1 METVE
6 TKKVECYSP
15 DYDDIY
21 LPAQIAEIVKYG
33 LDYSRLKLVTSK
45 HDKIV
50 ENDIIIFR
58 INDKNKFDETSG
70 RDFKPK
76 EVITYEKTEF
86 SNSRGMPYF
95 FVTRFLFETESH
107 LYFWN
112 QNGVKRIPLDW
123 IEPIEGADNK
133 LYEKITSI
141 ILCPE
146 VGNA

>member
-1 METVE
+1 METPE
-6 TKKVECYSP
+6 LKKDKCYSP

-21 LPAQIAEIVKYG
+21 LPAQIAEIVKYN

-45 HDKIV
+45 DDKIV
-50 ENDIIIFR
+50 ENDTIIFM
-58 INDKNKFDETSG
+58 INDKNKFDETLG
-70 RDFKPK
+70 RNFKPK

-86 SNSRGMPYF
+86 SNPRGIAYF

-107 LYFWN
+107 LYFWH
-112 QNGVKRIPLDW
+112 QDGVRRIPLDW
-123 IEPIEGADNK
+123 IQPIEGTDNK

-141 ILCPE
+141 VFCPE